1 VKEQHAWAVAVQNDS
16 ANTLADVAYVLH
28 EVCSL
33 PPERGF
39 ALATKVHKNGEAQL
53 ATYPTREE
61 AEHLVVEIRAPDV
74 RAGNQTKDAHAAPYT
89 RRQRYRQI

>member
-1 VKEQHAWAVAVQNDS
+1 VKDQHAWAVVVQNDA
-16 ANTLADVAYVLH
+16 ANTLANVAYVLH

-39 ALATKVHKNGEAQL
+39 ALAREVHKNGEAQL

-61 AEHLVVEIRAPDV
+61 AEHLVVEIQFFGVCATLRAS
-74 RAGNQTKDAHAAPYT
+74 
-89 RRQRYRQI
+89 

>member
-1 VKEQHAWAVAVQNDS
+1 
-16 ANTLADVAYVLH
+16 VLH

-39 ALATKVHKNGEAQL
+39 ALATEVHKNGEAQL

-61 AEHLVVEIRAPDV
+61 AEHLVVEIQVYGV
-74 RAGNQTKDAHAAPYT
+74 RATLRAS
-89 RRQRYRQI
+89 

>member
-1 VKEQHAWAVAVQNDS
+1 VKDQHAWAVVVHDDS
-16 ANTLADVAYVLH
+16 ANTFADVAYVLH

-39 ALATKVHKNGEAQL
+39 ALATEIHKDGEAQL

-61 AEHLVVEIRAPDV
+61 AEHLVVEIQLRGV
-74 RAGNQTKDAHAAPYT
+74 RATLRAS
-89 RRQRYRQI
+89 

>member
-1 VKEQHAWAVAVQNDS
+1 VKDQHAWAVVVHDDAV
-16 ANTLADVAYVLH
+16 NTLADVAYVLH

-39 ALATKVHKNGEAQL
+39 ALATEVDKNGEAQL

-61 AEHLVVEIRAPDV
+61 AEHLVVEIQVYGV
-74 RAGNQTKDAHAAPYT
+74 RATLRAS
-89 RRQRYRQI
+89 